1 MNDSQMSPEAVVDS
15 ALAKFAALTR
25 LTPTMQAE
33 LRQLI
38 LTGRFSTARR
48 RWRQHVTR
56 AATLA
61 DQSVALGLW
70 YPVSDIAWERSP
82 RLKR

>member
-1 MNDSQMSPEAVVDS
+1 
-15 ALAKFAALTR
+15 
-25 LTPTMQAE
+25 MQAE

-38 LTGRFSTARR
+38 LTGRFSTASR
-48 RWRQHVTR
+48 RWRKYIWR

-61 DQSVALGLW
+61 DQRRSQALW

-82 RLKR
+82 RLKQ